1 MVDCG
6 DQNADKMNLHD
17 AHWFSDDHAWDTMR
31 DLENTGLSDANK
43 MRHELALCVA
53 DPIWGECCPRHF

>member
-1 MVDCG
+1 MVDCGDERRIG

-31 DLENTGLSDANK
+31 DLENTGLSDA
-43 MRHELALCVA
+43 A
-53 DPIWGECCPRHF
+53 DSQ